1 MSALYTY
8 YFGMMDLG
16 APSQLPEMR
25 KRKEPPAD
33 VSAGQLRL
41 RRGSYEEMTFFVK
54 STIIL
59 IHRVSRVNL
68 AHSVQVLCFGL
79 RCWVAFRIYRF
90 AYHTLVIALHLHWY
104 FAHSLNVLIA
114 SSVSCHHS
122 VDISVEK
129 QMPRQTSVVSQE
141 RILHCR
147 QFRGHEAGCQG
158 QS

>member
-16 APSQLPEMR
+16 APSQLPEIR
-25 KRKEPPAD
+25 KRKELPAD
-33 VSAGQLRL
+33 VSVGQLRS

-68 AHSVQVLCFGL
+68 AHSVQVSCFGL

-114 SSVSCHHS
+114 SSVSWSSFSRHLCREANATT
-122 VDISVEK
+122 DFCRI
-129 QMPRQTSVVSQE
+129 PRTNPPLSTVS
-141 RILHCR
+141 RP
-147 QFRGHEAGCQG
+147 
-158 QS
+158 